1 MTSYCSKPWHTLLR
15 HDIISLFI
23 FDEIPYEVTKVILAN
38 INCGLNQ
45 SGEDKERLSNPDL
58 RKARFDLLFKEYEE
72 EFERLSNEVNLLKTE
87 NEVLQQQLQRSGGSS
102 QSRIAPQ
109 TSKQSEANG
118 VLVLNKKLQD
128 AQKLYEK
135 VKSELSKVKQENN
148 SLKDENVNLNRENQ
162 KLRQEIANRSPHR
175 YGRYTVAT
183 LESKVKDQEKEMSQL
198 NKALERSD
206 KLIEDLQKEVEE
218 YRGSGKNHGDKLST
232 RDYTSSYQSRLPEPY
247 SSSLGSS
254 TSRESSENH
263 KRQLFTRDYH
273 GDDEFRQSSQKDYVN
288 GESSDFDDEH
298 AIYRHKSYDP
308 LSNHRTKNGAKGT
321 KRVTFDLPK
330 DKNETVSFDLEMPS
344 PFKGGKNVSN
354 GTTPSPVKGVLK
366 NGKRGMSNG
375 DDSSFN
381 LSKPGSLDDSYSD
394 DRRMA
399 SSARYSK
406 DQREE
411 DALVSKYSRGSR
423 YSKDDD
429 EVYTRS
435 RSRKSDLDIS
445 GLSESFNLEN
455 PSRVSDRRHDRYSR
469 ELDDTEAIENE
480 LDDLDISLTPDF
492 TDCMKLLNRAE
503 KKVHSDFSKKDP
515 RDEDS
520 LLGNLQ
526 SADDFLS
533 EYKPSQRLQTKS
545 DFSDDFKP
553 PSRTGQ
559 YSSLPDSKYLSKYYP
574 SEDYKPSS
582 TSMKSDFDIPSSRFS
597 GNSDPISSRYQTSV
611 IPNSS
616 EFKPSASR
624 DFLAPSNK
632 TSDTISNKYPLASDK
647 YATSGELPTSS
658 FRGSSTDNFNIPSSS
673 TEYSASTSDFQKY
686 KLPSDAI
693 NSGAASMYN
702 SVSVS
707 TPSKY
712 SSAALSKPLGQS
724 VFSRSPSLDNLYM
737 QSKTTQSLGS
747 RFATAEDIPSDFR
760 GRSSLPLYD
769 IFSSADGQGRLPSSA
784 ATHTNIGNG
793 KDYISS
799 ALSPKPV
806 RIRSQ
811 SDMGTSVSSFASS
824 STHSMGKG
832 NIYASA
838 STGSGGG
845 GINNPNPPYEP
856 ASQYLPP
863 PSTSQRAS
871 NMLLPDSDIPSNPS
885 LTAPFMD
892 SARFTNTLPSKL
904 ELNANSA
911 ANVRLTNGM
920 TNSNGPMKATAGYSY
935 TDFDLGVNPRHKS
948 KTDLPLTSRTRSNSL
963 DIPMNLGNRSNAMD
977 NRQSVPNSQFSN
989 SNSTYAFDRTDID
1002 RPIKSHL
1009 TSSSTALT
1017 NHDTAYAVSLTGA
1030 SSGPVTMETNP
1041 GTSRYGSTLSSSSTY
1056 LTTSLT
1062 SVTSSNTYSAPRSTS
1077 APYPSSSTLP
1087 TSTYTSQNLKSYD
1100 PEPSGKGY
1108 MYLSNTSSLGD
1119 HGDGSRTD
1127 SFLPE
1132 PKKRLFD
1139 STDDMDMSLSPI
1151 KATKTS

>member
-1 MTSYCSKPWHTLLR
+1 M
-15 HDIISLFI
+15 
-23 FDEIPYEVTKVILAN
+23 
-38 INCGLNQ
+38 
-45 SGEDKERLSNPDL
+45 
-58 RKARFDLLFKEYEE
+58 
-72 EFERLSNEVNLLKTE
+72 
-87 NEVLQQQLQRSGGSS
+87 
-102 QSRIAPQ
+102 
-109 TSKQSEANG
+109 
-118 VLVLNKKLQD
+118 
-128 AQKLYEK
+128 
-135 VKSELSKVKQENN
+135 
-148 SLKDENVNLNRENQ
+148 
-162 KLRQEIANRSPHR
+162 LRQEIANRSPH
-175 YGRYTVAT
+175 
-183 LESKVKDQEKEMSQL
+183 S
-198 NKALERSD
+198 
-206 KLIEDLQKEVEE
+206 
-218 YRGSGKNHGDKLST
+218 
-232 RDYTSSYQSRLPEPY
+232 
-247 SSSLGSS
+247 
-254 TSRESSENH
+254 
-263 KRQLFTRDYH
+263 
-273 GDDEFRQSSQKDYVN
+273 
-288 GESSDFDDEH
+288 
-298 AIYRHKSYDP
+298 
-308 LSNHRTKNGAKGT
+308 
-321 KRVTFDLPK
+321 
-330 DKNETVSFDLEMPS
+330 
-344 PFKGGKNVSN
+344 
-354 GTTPSPVKGVLK
+354 
-366 NGKRGMSNG
+366 
-375 DDSSFN
+375 
-381 LSKPGSLDDSYSD
+381 
-394 DRRMA
+394 
-399 SSARYSK
+399 
-406 DQREE
+406 
-411 DALVSKYSRGSR
+411 
-423 YSKDDD
+423 
-429 EVYTRS
+429 
-435 RSRKSDLDIS
+435 
-445 GLSESFNLEN
+445 
-455 PSRVSDRRHDRYSR
+455 
-469 ELDDTEAIENE
+469 
-480 LDDLDISLTPDF
+480 
-492 TDCMKLLNRAE
+492 
-503 KKVHSDFSKKDP
+503 
-515 RDEDS
+515 
-520 LLGNLQ
+520 
-526 SADDFLS
+526 
-533 EYKPSQRLQTKS
+533 
-545 DFSDDFKP
+545 
-553 PSRTGQ
+553 
-559 YSSLPDSKYLSKYYP
+559 
-574 SEDYKPSS
+574 
-582 TSMKSDFDIPSSRFS
+582 
-597 GNSDPISSRYQTSV
+597 
-611 IPNSS
+611 SS

-702 SVSVS
+702 SASVS

-769 IFSSADGQGRLPSSA
+769 KFSSADGQGRLPSSA

-799 ALSPKPV
+799 ALPPKP
-806 RIRSQ
+806 
-811 SDMGTSVSSFASS
+811 
-824 STHSMGKG
+824 
-832 NIYASA
+832 
-838 STGSGGG
+838 
-845 GINNPNPPYEP
+845 
-856 ASQYLPP
+856 
-863 PSTSQRAS
+863 RAS

-977 NRQSVPNSQFSN
+977 NRQSVPNSQFSDN
-989 SNSTYAFDRTDID
+989 NNSTYGFDRTDID

-1100 PEPSGKGY
+1100 PVPSGKGY

-1151 KATKTS
+1151 KATKTT